1 LIGSYPFVVD
11 WILELGETPSID
23 VVDMLEHEAF
33 VAVLQEVSK
42 GFGTSNQIV
51 RLKCK

>member
-1 LIGSYPFVVD
+1 MIGSYPFVVD

-33 VAVLQEVSK
+33 VAVLQVVSK